1 MILHPITKTKQNN
14 ICKKSEVSVN
24 GCTEKNAEIVY

>member
-14 ICKKSEVSVN
+14 IHKKSEVSVN
-24 GCTEKNAEIVY
+24 GCTEKDAEIV